1 MSAVT
6 HVHRFEVE
14 PRHTAHVLG
23 NDGVMVLGTPF
34 LLLFME
40 LTSQYLIEK
49 LEGAGTISVGISAD
63 FKHLAATAVGNFVT
77 VTSILTEQDRK
88 RYAFDVSAEDETGL
102 IGEGMHERFRIDN
115 LDKFLAQTNA
125 RG

>member
-1 MSAVT
+1 MSAQS
-6 HVHRFEVE
+6 HIHRFEVE

-49 LEGAGTISVGISAD
+49 IEGAGTISVGISAD
-63 FKHLAATAVGNFVT
+63 FKHLAATSVGNSVT
-77 VTSILTEQDRK
+77 VTSVLTEQDRK
-88 RYAFDVSAEDETGL
+88 RYAFDVSAMDESGL
-102 IGEGMHERFRIDN
+102 IGEGKHERFRIED
-115 LDKFLAQTNA
+115 LDRFLAQTNA

>member
-1 MSAVT
+1 MSAPT
-6 HVHRFEVE
+6 HTHRFEVE

-49 LEGAGTISVGISAD
+49 LEGAEAVSVGISAD
-63 FKHLAATAVGNFVT
+63 FRHLSATAVGNFVT

-88 RYAFDVSAEDETGL
+88 RYAFNVSAKDEAGV
-102 IGEGMHERFRIDN
+102 IGEGKHERFLIED

-125 RG
+125 RS